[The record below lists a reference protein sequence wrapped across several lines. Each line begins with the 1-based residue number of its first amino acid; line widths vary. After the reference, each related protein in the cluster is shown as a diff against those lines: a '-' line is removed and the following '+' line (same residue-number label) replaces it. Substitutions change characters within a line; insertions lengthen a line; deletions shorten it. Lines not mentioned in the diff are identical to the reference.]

1 MEALTDDARVFLSTL
16 PPERGQRRLA
26 LGVVVASIALFVAAV
41 PFAKIQLP
49 RIWAFV
55 PIYQSAMIISDL
67 LTAALL
73 IGQYNILRSRAIL
86 VLAGGYLLTASTA
99 AVHMLSFPGLFA
111 PQGLLGAGPQTT
123 AWLYMFWHA
132 GFPLA
137 VIVYTRLRAKQ
148 QSGARPA
155 GSAALAVVTC
165 IASVLALVIAF
176 SVLAT
181 AGHDRLPRI
190 LDHELYTPAYI
201 AAIASVCSLTA
212 VALFLLWRSRPQ
224 SMLDLWLM
232 VVMCAWLFDIALA
245 AALNHRRFDLGFFAG
260 RIYGLLAASFVLIAL
275 TFENIKLYAR
285 IVAALDR
292 ERAERRL
299 VQERT
304 AELNEAKALL
314 EQRVAARTAALAASN
329 RDLLR
334 EVTERKRAEEAL
346 RRSQEELRELA
357 SISSSAREQ
366 EKRRIARELHDELAQ
381 TLATLRLELD
391 RLSEQLPPE
400 TPLVETR
407 VADMRVLVDDAV
419 ASTRRIAADLRPMM
433 LDDLGLVAAVQ
444 WLAQGFRQRY
454 GIECAVTVEPEDL
467 DLDEPY
473 ATTAYRI
480 VQESLTNVARHAGAS
495 HVEIGLIREDAGLVL
510 SVRDDG
516 VGFDLSARRKP
527 TSFGLAG
534 LRERAYLVDG
544 QVRIES
550 APGHGTA
557 IEVRVPLRTTREPAA
572 S

>member
-1 MEALTDDARVFLSTL
+1 MEAMTDDARVFLSTL

-99 AVHMLSFPGLFA
+99 TVHMLSFPGLFA

-137 VIVYTRLRAKQ
+137 VIAYTWLRAREQ
-148 QSGARPA
+148 TGARPA
-155 GSAALAVVTC
+155 GPAAVAVVTC
-165 IASVLALVIAF
+165 IGSVLALVIAF
-176 SVLAT
+176 AVLT
-181 AGHDRLPRI
+181 TVGHDRLPRI

-201 AAIASVCSLTA
+201 AAITSVCCLTGA
-212 VALFLLWRSRPQ
+212 ALLRLWRLRPQ

-232 VVMCAWLFDIALA
+232 VVMFAWLFDIALA

-260 RIYGLLAASFVLIAL
+260 RAYGLLAASFVLIAL

-292 ERAERRL
+292 ERTERRL

-329 RDLLR
+329 RDLLH
-334 EVTERKRAEEAL
+334 EVAERKRAEGAL
-346 RRSQEELRELA
+346 RQSQAELRELA

-391 RLSEQLPPE
+391 RLAEQVPAGTASAE
-400 TPLVETR
+400 AR

-444 WLAQGFRQRY
+444 WLAQAFRQRY
-454 GIECAVTVEPEDL
+454 GFECTVEIDPEDL
-467 DLDEPY
+467 QLDEPY

-480 VQESLTNVARHAGAS
+480 VQESLTNVARHARAS
-495 HVEIGLIREDAGLVL
+495 HVGIDLVRHDGQIVL
-510 SVRDDG
+510 RVRDDG
-516 VGFDLSARRKP
+516 LGFDLSARRKP
-527 TSFGLAG
+527 SSFGLAG
-534 LRERAYLVDG
+534 LRERAYLVEG
-544 QVRIES
+544 RISIQS
-550 APGHGTA
+550 APGQGTA
-557 IEVRVPLRTTREPAA
+557 IEVLIPLPATQEPAA